1 MKVKAKLVLLL
12 LLSPGLCDAAIQR
25 VPALAASSFSAA
37 PVFLAPTLAGAAVMT
52 TGMPTPHLAPTSPA
66 QTPAA
71 PVAIVPTQALPP
83 ATDLAARLESRF
95 AHLDEEFPLPAKSRA
110 AAVRFRIRNEL
121 LSTARAMLQTDGSL
135 LETVATESDRTLS
148 VIERRLQDKE
158 IDPRLKL
165 RMAKKAKSVA
175 PNSRPI
181 KVGVYPVAGDPL
193 HWGHLIVALRAIGD
207 LSLDKVVFV
216 LAGDDPRKPTM
227 TPVVDR
233 HPMGRKVLSLFA
245 PFFAYS
251 PIAIGTQYD
260 GETNI
265 FRLLALNRRTPV
277 EAWYM
282 VGDDHYRQTDK
293 KGNPDT
299 LPKLEANQNKFPGGT
314 PLHKIKVAFIE
325 RERPTEFVAT
335 KLDVKFVQHA
345 GFEASSSE
353 VRAGN
358 FALVP
363 DTVRRYALDKGLYGL
378 GK

>member
-1 MKVKAKLVLLL
+1 MTSGV
-12 LLSPGLCDAAIQR
+12 STPY
-25 VPALAASSFSAA
+25 
-37 PVFLAPTLAGAAVMT
+37 LAPA
-52 TGMPTPHLAPTSPA
+52 SPA
-66 QTPAA
+66 
-71 PVAIVPTQALPP
+71 QALPP
-83 ATDLAARLESRF
+83 AADLAASLERRF
-95 AHLDEEFPLPAKSRA
+95 ALLDEEFPLPAKSRTA
-110 AAVRFRIRNEL
+110 SVRLRIRGEL
-121 LSTARAMLQTDGSL
+121 LSTARAMRQADGSL
-135 LETVATESDRTLS
+135 LETVAVESDRTLS
-148 VIERRLQDKE
+148 AIQRRLDAKE

-165 RMAKKAKSVA
+165 HVA
-175 PNSRPI
+175 RKTQRVAQNSRPI

-233 HPMGRKVLSLFA
+233 HPMGRKVLNLFA

-265 FRLLALNRRTPV
+265 FRLLALNARLPI

-282 VGDDHYRQTDK
+282 VGDDHYREKDK

-299 LPKLEANQNKFPGGT
+299 LPKLEANRKVFSGGDSD
-314 PLHKIKVAFIE
+314 LHQLKVAFIE
-325 RERPTEFVAT
+325 RERPTQAVPTNLE
-335 KLDVKFVQHA
+335 VKFVQHA

-363 DTVRRYALDKGLYGL
+363 DTVRRFALDKGLYGL
-378 GK
+378 GKQ